1 MYNDIIFWSIVIISI
16 LLIDRR
22 IKDYFQILR
31 LRDAKQYNYDEQ
43 KILNHLNELIL
54 QNISQ
59 YVIFNIS
66 NKPNSYINTE
76 TQQKMIDH
84 LINIIPNRLSSTL
97 RDQLSL
103 ICAESNIG
111 EYLAE
116 NIYMT
121 VQNFTLE
128 YNMNNSKKLHKR
140 NIKEKNSCW

>member
-16 LLIDRR
+16 LLINRR

-128 YNMNNSKKLHKR
+128 YNMNNSKIEQK
-140 NIKEKNSCW
+140 

>member
-59 YVIFNIS
+59 YDIFNIS

-128 YNMNNSKKLHKR
+128 YNMNNSKIEQK
-140 NIKEKNSCW
+140 

>member
-128 YNMNNSKKLHKR
+128 YNMNNSKIEQK
-140 NIKEKNSCW
+140 

>member
-1 MYNDIIFWSIVIISI
+1 MYSDIIFWLVIIISI
-16 LLIDRR
+16 LIINRR
-22 IKDYFQILR
+22 IKDYLQILR
-31 LRDAKQYNYDEQ
+31 LRDAKQYDYDEQ
-43 KILNHLNELIL
+43 KILGHLNELIL

-66 NKPNSYINTE
+66 NKPNNYINTE

-128 YNMNNSKKLHKR
+128 YNMNNSKIEQK
-140 NIKEKNSCW
+140 

>member
-1 MYNDIIFWSIVIISI
+1 MYSDIIFWLVVIISI
-16 LLIDRR
+16 LLINRR
-22 IKDYFQILR
+22 IKDYLQILR
-31 LRDAKQYNYDEQ
+31 LRDAKQYDYDEQ
-43 KILNHLNELIL
+43 KILGHLNELIL

-66 NKPNSYINTE
+66 NKPNNYINTE

-128 YNMNNSKKLHKR
+128 YNMNNSKIEQK
-140 NIKEKNSCW
+140 

>member
-1 MYNDIIFWSIVIISI
+1 MYNDIIFWSSVIISI

-59 YVIFNIS
+59 YDIFNIS

-128 YNMNNSKKLHKR
+128 YNMNNSKIEQK
-140 NIKEKNSCW
+140 